1 MSTEKSAFFQ
11 LIKRK
16 ESLLFLIMFFAGIS
30 LVGWLSGNN
39 HISSFSARYIPI
51 APSSLV
57 LFISLAFL
65 FMINNKTRISHL
77 IKSLSLI
84 IILIDAVYCGIIF
97 LEYYFNLTWDI
108 EYILLKNPGMFGNVH
123 IGRMSPITSVLFVL
137 VCISILGIQHFKTN
151 IFRYISGGFSLLTG
165 IVASVLLIGYLYK
178 APLLYGSNIIP
189 VSLPSAIYFLLF
201 SITLLRALELKFWT
215 FNLLK
220 DNKVTRQ
227 LLKAFLPIVVFIV
240 ILQGFLDNVLSFNDI
255 NPPLTSALIL
265 LSVVFITIIIVFRV
279 SSLSGAQLL
288 RAEEALKESEKQLLQ
303 LNADKDR
310 FLQIL
315 GHDLINPFNA
325 LLGYSE
331 LLLADIRKL
340 KTDEIEDRINEIYK
354 AAQNSYNL
362 LSDIMMWTSA
372 QSGKILFKPKQL
384 NLVTTCTDVIETLN
398 SSADRKRISI
408 NYLKAEQIFV
418 FADTDMLKTVLRNL
432 ISNAIKFTGNGGTIN
447 ISARKNPENV
457 TISVSDN
464 GIGIKAENKIK
475 LFDISQVIS
484 TTGTAS
490 EKGTGLGLLICKEFV
505 EKHGGKIWVESEPG
519 KGSDFKF
526 TLPAFTGQV
535 VN

>member
-1 MSTEKSAFFQ
+1 MSTEKSAFFH

-16 ESLLFLIMFFAGIS
+16 ESLLFLILLFAGIS
-30 LVGWLSGNN
+30 LTGWLSGNN
-39 HISSFSARYIPI
+39 NISSFSLKYIPI
-51 APSSLV
+51 PPSSLV
-57 LFISLAFL
+57 MFISLTFL
-65 FMINNKTRISHL
+65 FLINNKTEKSHL
-77 IKSLSLI
+77 IKSLSII
-84 IILIDAVYCGIIF
+84 IILIDAIYCSIIF
-97 LEYYFNLTWDI
+97 LEYLFNLPWDI
-108 EYILLKNPGMFGNVH
+108 EYILLENPGRFGNVP

-137 VCISILGIQHFKTN
+137 VCISILGIQHYKTI

-165 IVASVLLIGYLYK
+165 MVASVLLIGYLYN

-189 VSLPSAIYFLLF
+189 VSLPSAICFLLF
-201 SITLLRALELKFWT
+201 SITLLRVLELKFWT

-227 LLKAFLPIVVFIV
+227 LLKAFLPIVIFIV

-265 LSVVFITIIIVFRV
+265 LSVVFITAIIVFRV
-279 SSLSGAQLL
+279 SSIIGGQLL

-315 GHDLINPFNA
+315 GHDLINPFNT

-331 LLLADIRKL
+331 LLLTDIRKL
-340 KTDEIEDRINEIYK
+340 KTDEIEDRLNDIFK

-362 LSDIMMWTSA
+362 LSDILMWARA

-384 NLVTTCTDVIETLN
+384 SFVTTCTDVIETLN
-398 SSADRKRISI
+398 SSAERKRTSI
-408 NYLKAEQIFV
+408 NYLTTEQIFV
-418 FADTDMLKTVLRNL
+418 FADPDMLKTVLRNL
-432 ISNAIKFTGNGGTIN
+432 VSNAIKFTGNGGTIN
-447 ISARKNPENV
+447 ISAKEDPEYV

-490 EKGTGLGLLICKEFV
+490 ETGTGLGLLICKEFV
-505 EKHGGKIWVESEPG
+505 DKHGGKIWVESESG

-526 TLPAFTGQV
+526 TLPTFTRHV